1 MSTSMKVNSLQI
13 NAFRGIK
20 QLELAFSPRTT
31 VFVGINGVGKTAIL
45 DCLAILF
52 SSVMNKIRGEQLY
65 KESDI
70 YNGANET
77 KNQITVSIEGREIT
91 WTNISRKNG
100 QNLSLDQ
107 IGPIVEKLQS
117 NEVTETFNLA
127 ENPKAGIPLVVY
139 YPVNR
144 AVFDVDISL
153 NITERPNYHQVSALD
168 RALSRKNI
176 DFQSFFE
183 WFRNREDIENETR
196 LDSDAKYRDRQLE
209 AVRQAIQSLMPD
221 YTDLRVRRLPLR
233 MTLTKIDHELI
244 INQLSDGEKCLLA
257 LTGDLVRRLAIANPA
272 LANPLEGAA
281 IVLIDEIDLHLH
293 PQWQRAVIPKLEE
306 TFPFCQ
312 FIVSTHSPQ
321 VISEVQQPQ
330 RKVYFLRVTD
340 EGIVAN
346 LVTEAYGKD
355 TNFILEGLMETSERP
370 ADIKE
375 KIMQLFRMIDENQ
388 LKAARELLRQLEQQ
402 IGTNEPK
409 FAKAEVLL
417 HRKEVLGASG

>member
-1 MSTSMKVNSLQI
+1 MSTSMKLNLLQI

-52 SSVMNKIRGEQLY
+52 SSVMNLITGSEERLD

-70 YNGANET
+70 YNGASET
-77 KNQITVSIEGREIT
+77 QNKITVSIDGDEIT
-91 WTNISRKNG
+91 WTNTIPQNAQNIS
-100 QNLSLDQ
+100 SQ
-107 IGPIVEKLQS
+107 IEAMNSIVEKLQS
-117 NEVTETFNLA
+117 IFA
-127 ENPKAGIPLVVY
+127 ENSNAGIPLVVY

-153 NITERPNYHQVSALD
+153 NITERPDYNKITALD

-183 WFRNREDIENETR
+183 WYRNREDIENEIR
-196 LDSDAKYRDRQLE
+196 LDSDPKYRDRQLE
-209 AVRQAIQSLMPD
+209 AVRQAIQSLMPG

-233 MTLTKIDHELI
+233 MTLIKTDQELI

-272 LANPLEGAA
+272 LANPLEGTA

-321 VISEVQQPQ
+321 VISEVAQQ
-330 RKVYFLRVTD
+330 KVYFLRMTD
-340 EGIVAN
+340 KGIVAN
-346 LVTEAYGKD
+346 LATEAYGKD

-375 KIMQLFRMIDENQ
+375 KIMQLFRLIDDNK
-388 LKAARELLRQLEQQ
+388 LKAARDLLRQLEQKM
-402 IGTNEPK
+402 GTNEPK

-417 HRKEVLGASG
+417 HRKEVLGR

>member
-20 QLELAFSPRTT
+20 QLDLAFSPRTT

-45 DCLAILF
+45 DCLAILL
-52 SSVMNKIRGEQLY
+52 SSVMNLITGTEERLD

-70 YNGANET
+70 YNGASET
-77 KNQITVSIEGREIT
+77 QNQITVSIEGREIT
-91 WTNISRKNG
+91 WTNIIRKNG
-100 QNLSLDQ
+100 QNISSSLEAMKS
-107 IGPIVEKLQS
+107 IVEKLQS
-117 NEVTETFNLA
+117 NFA

-153 NITERPNYHQVSALD
+153 NITERPDYNQINALD
-168 RALSRKNI
+168 RALYRKNI

-183 WFRNREDIENETR
+183 WFRNREDIENEIR

-209 AVRQAIQSLMPD
+209 GVRQAIQSLMPG

-257 LTGDLVRRLAIANPA
+257 LTGDLVRRLAIANP
-272 LANPLEGAA
+272 ANPLEGAA

-330 RKVYFLRVTD
+330 RKVYFLRMTD

-346 LVTEAYGKD
+346 LATEAYGKD

-375 KIMQLFRMIDENQ
+375 KIMQLFRLIDDNQ
-388 LKAARELLRQLEQQ
+388 LKAARELLRQLEQK

-409 FAKAEVLL
+409 FAKAEVLI
-417 HRKEVLGASG
+417 HRKEVLGR

>member
-1 MSTSMKVNSLQI
+1 MKVNSLQI

-31 VFVGINGVGKTAIL
+31 VFVGINGVGKTTIL
-45 DCLAILF
+45 DCLAILL
-52 SSVMNKIRGEQLY
+52 SSVMNKISGTEERLD

-77 KNQITVSIEGREIT
+77 QNKIIVSMEGREIT
-91 WTNISRKNG
+91 WTNITRKNG
-100 QNLSLDQ
+100 QNISLGQ
-107 IGPIVEKLQS
+107 MESIVEKLQA
-117 NEVTETFNLA
+117 NLA

-153 NITERPNYHQVSALD
+153 NITERPDYHQLTALE
-168 RALSRKNI
+168 RAISWKTI

-196 LDSDAKYRDRQLE
+196 LDRDPKYRDRQLE
-209 AVRQAIQSLMPD
+209 AVRQAIQSLMPG

-306 TFPFCQ
+306 TFPGCQ

-321 VISEVQQPQ
+321 VISEVQPQ
-330 RKVYFLRVTD
+330 KVYFLRVTD

-355 TNFILEGLMETSERP
+355 TNFILECLMETSERP
-370 ADIKE
+370 AKIKA
-375 KIMQLFRMIDENQ
+375 KIMQLFRLIDENK

-402 IGTNEPK
+402 MGANEPK
-409 FAKAEVLL
+409 FAKAEVLI
-417 HRKEVLGASG
+417 HRKEVLGR